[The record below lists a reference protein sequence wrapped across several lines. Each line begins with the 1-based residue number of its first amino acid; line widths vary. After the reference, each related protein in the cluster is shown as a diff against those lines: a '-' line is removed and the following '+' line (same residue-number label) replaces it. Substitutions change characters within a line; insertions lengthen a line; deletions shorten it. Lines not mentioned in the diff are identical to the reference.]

1 MQPGVPEPVL
11 LEDEIL
17 DEEALLLLVRH
28 GVSAVAARRQTTVRT
43 LRRICVRQGLSLAE
57 YRLAAKREMARRLLA
72 AGTPVKDVAARLGF
86 ASSQTFARFVK
97 REFGMT
103 ATSIR
108 QLRPEPREIL
118 VTSVK

>member
-1 MQPGVPEPVL
+1 MQPGNEQPVL
-11 LEDEIL
+11 SDDEIL

-28 GVSAVAARRQTTVRT
+28 GVSAVAARQQTSVRT
-43 LRRICVRQGLSLAE
+43 LRRICARQGLSLAE
-57 YRLAAKREMARRLLA
+57 YRDAAKREMARRLLT

-86 ASSQTFARFVK
+86 SSSQTFARFVR

-103 ATSIR
+103 ATRIQ
-108 QLRPEPREIL
+108 QLRPEPREVL